1 MSAMNRCLS
10 AFACALLGAAMFL
23 AGTSAHADDTI
34 KHPGDH
40 PKYVVEIEPHGLW
53 GWRHY
58 YFGAPGDGLGLGA
71 RIAIPVVENGF
82 VPSINNNV
90 AVSFGIDWLHY
101 GGATCYY
108 YAAGPNV
115 GPGPCYAV
123 GDANYLLFPVSM
135 QWNFFVA
142 QRWSVFGEPGLVIYH
157 GFFDYCTNVRP
168 GTQCGPT
175 PTETGIDFAFY
186 AGGRFHFS
194 DHATLTMRIG
204 YPTFS
209 VGVSFL

>member
-1 MSAMNRCLS
+1 MSRSFS
-10 AFACALLGAAMFL
+10 ALAGASLGAAMVL
-23 AGTSAHADDTI
+23 AGTGAQADDTI

-53 GWRHY
+53 GWSHY
-58 YFGAPGDGLGLGA
+58 YFANSDGLGLGV
-71 RIAIPVVENGF
+71 RFAIPVVENGF

-90 AVSFGIDWLHY
+90 AVSFGLDWLHY
-101 GGATCYY
+101 SGATCYY
-108 YAAGPNV
+108 YGPGPNV

-123 GDANYLLFPVSM
+123 GDANYLLFPVAM

-157 GFFDYCTNVRP
+157 GFFDYCSNVP
-168 GTQCGPT
+168 VGTRCGPS
-175 PTETGIDFAFY
+175 PTQTGIDFAFY

-194 DHATLTMRIG
+194 DHATLTMRVG